1 MVFIPRWEK
10 YKDKKPT
17 GLVEINYGHE
27 LSTGLV
33 TAIFPQDYRLV
44 DLTNDSEL
52 TGIGKSVDYLTRF
65 SEASRTDASLAGY
78 HIFPVKTESARSLTV
93 AHAAKLYSGSSAE
106 ILLRDATVTGGYIFG
121 WRNASK
127 WDMRVGATD
136 YTNNGTFNLD
146 TEYLYVASCS
156 STFSRLY
163 VDSKLVISGA
173 AGGTQQPNT
182 EWYIH
187 RNGTNAQ
194 YANASTAFV
203 LIWDVAKSQDE
214 VVSFSEYP
222 YQILKPRKTF
232 FVLTQSSGV
241 TASVT
246 GASVSLSAGT
256 LSASITEQLTGAG
269 LMATAGSSVSAIDH
283 SLSGESIAL
292 AQGLVQGIIE
302 ALLTG
307 QTLTGQSG
315 LLQSA
320 INQALT
326 GQLISAEADTVT
338 STAAYSLTG
347 QPISSDLDNITSAID
362 QALTGQP
369 ISSDLDNI
377 TNAIDQALTGQSA
390 TTNISALSE
399 AIAHSLTGQSIN
411 MVAGFVELI
420 GNVVRGL
427 TGEPLSVAQTTLT
440 YDLTQNLL
448 GGSVT
453 TSSGVVE
460 VSVNQGLTGSVIALS
475 IGDLALQGQTA
486 RQLVG
491 ALISATSGSVQSAI
505 EASLSGQAIALTQA
519 TIESAVSSLLT
530 GQTITIEQGSSSVTL
545 EKTLAG
551 ETIISG
557 QGTIVFDSL
566 DKSAT
571 LTGLQIQTSAGIV
584 LVDGVRDTR
593 LVNVIAMGNG
603 GYVVVL
609 DASTKVII
617 QDNGNK
623 VIN

>member
-187 RNGTNAQ
+187 KNGTNAQ

-338 STAAYSLTG
+338 STAAYS
-347 QPISSDLDNITSAID
+347 
-362 QALTGQP
+362 LTGQP